1 MAPIFNNNIPQLQ
14 KASGKHINQVVLAMV
29 KGREVPSHLVNVSAG
44 AGGYP
49 QMSLKEGRTPERR
62 LQSREKIRQFGEH
75 DVSLMYKLN
84 TELQGGRDYPV
95 LTTALGVAAGVVS
108 GGAGFIFT
116 ISTMG
121 LSLAKQSARALARI
135 GDEIW
140 HVEEIGNSNGKPTYV
155 SAYFLVD
162 PYRSHTPTKGWLI
175 HEERWNVTIQ

>member
-1 MAPIFNNNIPQLQ
+1 MAQTFNNNIPQLQ
-14 KASGKHINQVVLAMV
+14 MASGKHINPVILAMV
-29 KGREVPSHLVNVSAG
+29 KGREVPSQIVDVSVG
-44 AGGYP
+44 AGGFP
-49 QMSLKEGRTPERR
+49 LMNMKQGRSPGLK

-108 GGAGFIFT
+108 GGAGFIFAM
-116 ISTMG
+116 STMG

-140 HVEEIGNSNGKPTYV
+140 HVEEIGKSNGKPTYV

-162 PYRSHTPTKGWLI
+162 PYRSQTPTKGWLI